1 MNLTKAILLSL
12 IAGLIVG
19 IVSSYIP
26 AIYFTPVNDYVLIPI
41 GKIFIGLIKMLV
53 VPVVFCSM
61 TIGVFQLGH
70 PKKLGSIGG
79 KAIFFF
85 LCTTIIAIIIAICL
99 ALIIKPGN
107 VSGIAATTAVSAN
120 LQHPPGMVEMLIN
133 IIPENPL
140 NAMVTGNMLQ
150 VIFFSILFGLGI
162 ALLGEKVSALKRL
175 ILEINE
181 VLMKIMHLVMYVA
194 PFGAF
199 ALITSAIGSNGVHTL
214 QQMALYVM
222 VVVFA
227 LLTHFFVTYN
237 VFLRLF
243 GNTNIIN
250 FTKKFYPAMIVGFST
265 SSSCATLPVAMKTA
279 QERLHISPPISSF
292 VQSLGATI
300 NMDGTAI
307 MQGVATIFI
316 AQVYHID
323 LSFVQII
330 TVILTATLASIGTAG
345 VPAVGL
351 VMLMI
356 ILEQVGL
363 PADGI
368 GLIIGI
374 DRILDMLRTS
384 MNITGDAVCAFII
397 DRFENKNKISRGIP
411 DRP

>member
-12 IAGLIVG
+12 IAGLITG
-19 IVSSYIP
+19 IAASYIP
-26 AIYFTPVNDYVLIPI
+26 TIYFMPVNNYVLVPT

-53 VPVVFCSM
+53 VPIVFCSM
-61 TIGVFQLGH
+61 TMGVFQLGH

-79 KAIFFF
+79 KALLFF
-85 LCTTIIAIIIAICL
+85 LSTTIIAITIAICL

-107 VSGIAATTAVSAN
+107 VSGIAATTATSAN
-120 LQHPPGMVEMLIN
+120 LQSPPGIVDMLVN

-140 NAMVTGNMLQ
+140 NAMVTGDMLQ

-162 ALLGEKVSALKRL
+162 ALLNEKANGLKRL
-175 ILEINE
+175 ITETNE
-181 VLMKIMHLVMYVA
+181 VLMKIMHLIMYVA

-199 ALITSAIGSNGVHTL
+199 ALITSAIGTNGIHTL

-222 VVVFA
+222 VVIFA
-227 LLTHFFVTYN
+227 LLVHFFVTYN
-237 VFLRLF
+237 AFLRLF

-265 SSSCATLPVAMKTA
+265 SSSCATLPIAMKTA
-279 QERLHISPPISSF
+279 QERLHISPPVSSF

-323 LSFVQII
+323 LCFIQIL

-351 VMLMI
+351 VMLVI

-363 PADGI
+363 PAEGI

-384 MNITGDAVCAFII
+384 MNITGDAVCALII
-397 DRFENKNKISRGIP
+397 ERFENKK
-411 DRP
+411 